1 MWVCSYERVVQHNE
15 YALLSQSRFVH
26 KVAPE
31 NHKGKLQNI
40 QRNAKQS
47 RVAIA
52 AAYEDIGVY
61 PDDQGILNI
70 GVSYDGSWQKRV
82 YSSHNGMG
90 SVIDF
95 LTGLPIDYEVLSN
108 FCQKCKIFSEKP
120 DDLEWKEKH
129 RNNCPKKILMALQ
142 VPWRL
147 PQTQIH
153 YHFK

>member
-1 MWVCSYERVVQHNE
+1 MNMPY
-15 YALLSQSRFVH
+15 YLSQDLYT
-26 KVAPE
+26 
-31 NHKGKLQNI
+31 KLHQKI
-40 QRNAKQS
+40 TKASSKTFKEMSKQS

-52 AAYEDIGVY
+52 AAYEDVGVY

-70 GVSYDGSWQKRV
+70 GASYDGSWQNRG

-90 SVIDF
+90 SVIDL

-129 RNNCPKKILMALQ
+129 KNNCPKNFDGSAGAMEASTNSDT
-142 VPWRL
+142 P
-147 PQTQIH
+147 P
-153 YHFK
+153 F